1 MTFRLMLGK
10 MIVMSSAIFNI
21 HPQLAADSHELF
33 NWKSCQIRLHKNA
46 SLPWL
51 IIVPNTD
58 LIEFHD
64 LSLSLQQEVTQLS
77 QVFGNYFKQ
86 HCGAEKINFAA
97 IGNVVQQ
104 LHIHVIGRH
113 KNDPLWP
120 DVVWGKPLP
129 TASYSEEQVIK
140 IKNTLKKMLE
150 KVT

>member
-1 MTFRLMLGK
+1 MGIEHLT
-10 MIVMSSAIFNI
+10 I
-21 HPQLAADSHELF
+21 HPQLATDSHELF
-33 NWKSCQIRLHKNA
+33 NWQSCHVRLHKNA
-46 SLPWL
+46 SLPWI

-64 LSLSLQQEVTQLS
+64 LSSSLQQEVTQLS
-77 QVFGNYFKQ
+77 QVFGNHFKQ

-120 DVVWGKPLP
+120 NVIWGNKLP
-129 TASYSEEQVIK
+129 DAVYTQHQIE
-140 IKNTLKKMLE
+140 NLKFSLYQALE
-150 KVT
+150 SAP